1 MSKLNAPA
9 SGATGRAEP
18 LAGPAASLARVQGE
32 ATGAVAATGPNG
44 AEPGVGVREPEYQ
57 SPGGMWPL
65 FGLAMVVLIALSVV
79 GVVRQRSRSRRAAQD
94 RALLEG
100 SIPSGFPAAAPAEL
114 SAPPGALPEPP
125 VSNRVAAVIADDR
138 AARSGRP
145 LSVPP
150 SAPPGSLAP
159 LSERQWQSQRPPRG
173 HKDPQ

>member
-1 MSKLNAPA
+1 MLNALA
-9 SGATGRAEP
+9 SEAMGRIAPLGAGHEPRSLQAEAP
-18 LAGPAASLARVQGE
+18 
-32 ATGAVAATGPNG
+32 TGAAPAPG
-44 AEPGVGVREPEYQ
+44 AGSTLGVREPEFQ
-57 SPGGMWPL
+57 SFGGLWPL
-65 FGLAMVVLIALSVV
+65 LALAVLVLVALGAVAV
-79 GVVRQRSRSRRAAQD
+79 LRQRSRRRAKQD

-100 SIPSGFPAAAPAEL
+100 SMLSGFPAAAVAAVPE
-114 SAPPGALPEPP
+114 EPP

-173 HKDPQ
+173 HKDPPP